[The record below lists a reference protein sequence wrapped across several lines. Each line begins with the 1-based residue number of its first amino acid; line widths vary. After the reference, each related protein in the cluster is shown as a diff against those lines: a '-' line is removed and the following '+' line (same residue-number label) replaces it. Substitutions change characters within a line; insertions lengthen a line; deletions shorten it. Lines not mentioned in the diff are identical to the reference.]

1 MKKYYL
7 YLIVI
12 LTTQSG
18 CKSNAPKY
26 ESKYQAAYEYI
37 NNCENLTF
45 WKEDICDEKYK
56 DMFPIN
62 IIPDIFPDG
71 KDASGFKPLINYIF
85 NRNEKSDWYVVF
97 TKQVNNSIQAYC
109 FQCNSMF
116 FPQISYLISPESG
129 LPICDFSFIFIFND
143 DNSIKSVSKFV
154 NDGNNGFKD
163 YHSYEFIWVH
173 KK

>member
-1 MKKYYL
+1 MKYYL

-71 KDASGFKPLINYIF
+71 KDASGFKPLIVFRHIVSNAIGCSFPKLVISFHLKVDCQSAIF
-85 NRNEKSDWYVVF
+85 
-97 TKQVNNSIQAYC
+97 
-109 FQCNSMF
+109 
-116 FPQISYLISPESG
+116 
-129 LPICDFSFIFIFND
+129 
-143 DNSIKSVSKFV
+143 
-154 NDGNNGFKD
+154 
-163 YHSYEFIWVH
+163 HSYSFSTMIIQ
-173 KK
+173 

>member
-1 MKKYYL
+1 MKYYL

-109 FQCNSMF
+109 FQCNRMF

-143 DNSIKSVSKFV
+143 DNSIKSVSKFA
-154 NDGNNGFKD
+154 NDGNNEFKD

-173 KK
+173 NK

>member
-1 MKKYYL
+1 MR
-7 YLIVI
+7 
-12 LTTQSG
+12 QSM
-18 CKSNAPKY
+18 N
-26 ESKYQAAYEYI
+26 QNTRQHNEYI

-85 NRNEKSDWYVVF
+85 NRNEKTDWYVVF

-109 FQCNSMF
+109 FQCNRMF
-116 FPQISYLISPESG
+116 FPQISYLFHLKVDCQSA
-129 LPICDFSFIFIFND
+129 IF
-143 DNSIKSVSKFV
+143 
-154 NDGNNGFKD
+154 
-163 YHSYEFIWVH
+163 HSYSFSTMIIQ
-173 KK
+173 

>member
-1 MKKYYL
+1 MDVDFVKYL
-7 YLIVI
+7 
-12 LTTQSG
+12 SG
-18 CKSNAPKY
+18 KS
-26 ESKYQAAYEYI
+26 SKLLKVKHHDIQYI

-85 NRNEKSDWYVVF
+85 NRNEKTDWYVVF

-109 FQCNSMF
+109 FQCNRMF

-143 DNSIKSVSKFV
+143 DNSIKSVSKFA
-154 NDGNNGFKD
+154 NDGNNG
-163 YHSYEFIWVH
+163 Y
-173 KK
+173 